1 MKPLGKAATLLP
13 PAAFRADPLVAF
25 TAFARYIPYLL
36 QVHVPQ
42 QFIFISFTWWHA
54 VCKRLWCLLAFH
66 LSPGPKRTC
75 LYIRYALA

>member
-36 QVHVPQ
+36 QVHILP
-42 QFIFISFTWWHA
+42 A
-54 VCKRLWCLLAFH
+54 PLL
-66 LSPGPKRTC
+66 
-75 LYIRYALA
+75 